1 MLSTYMK
8 AKNNNNSNNDNND
21 NIISTFQSSWWH
33 FQLQQEQEHWEY
45 FTLLILITFSATP
58 PPPSTTTTT
67 TTTTPT
73 TTTITTTLRVPSS
86 LLDDILIR
94 CQGNDSLP
102 SKLDCLALEKC
113 FHFRQNGFDHTIGS
127 DCHSQWI
134 TNFQNAYV
142 TDWPFSNA
150 AFIGFF
156 VSTFRI
162 LSWGKVY
169 ITFNSTW
176 KLIWHDINTW
186 MYSVLTAPGQR
197 ETIATPLKRKY
208 NKKDK
213 KKRQMTLPT
222 NISIPPKKET
232 NKIFSSKTRKGNS
245 PILQLKS
252 TISCHSVAPGFSW
265 NSQHLHAVYY
275 IYT

>member
-1 MLSTYMK
+1 MTFSTTTRTRTPLRVLYTLLDHIFSNTTTTI
-8 AKNNNNSNNDNND
+8 NNNNNNNNNTNNDNNN
-21 NIISTFQSSWWH
+21 NIKSTFQSSWSHSHPLPRQRWPSQQTRLSRLRKMFS
-33 FQLQQEQEHWEY
+33 FQ
-45 FTLLILITFSATP
+45 
-58 PPPSTTTTT
+58 
-67 TTTTPT
+67 
-73 TTTITTTLRVPSS
+73 
-86 LLDDILIR
+86 
-94 CQGNDSLP
+94 
-102 SKLDCLALEKC
+102 
-113 FHFRQNGFDHTIGS
+113 TIGS

-169 ITFNSTW
+169 IIFNSTW

-213 KKRQMTLPT
+213 KKRKMTLPT
-222 NISIPPKKET
+222 NI
-232 NKIFSSKTRKGNS
+232 
-245 PILQLKS
+245 
-252 TISCHSVAPGFSW
+252 
-265 NSQHLHAVYY
+265 
-275 IYT
+275 